1 MAAEAGPDAA
11 AEAVPEAEQD
21 KDLLC
26 PICMGII
33 KDAFLTACGH
43 SFCYMCIVTHLQNKS
58 DCPCCAHYLT
68 KNHLY
73 PNFLLNKLLKK
84 TSVRQVAK
92 SASPI
97 EHLRLALQQG
107 CEMSVKDLDTLLSLL
122 SEKKRKMEQQEA
134 ETNMQI
140 LLDFLHCLRKQK
152 LEELNEVQTDL
163 QFIKDDINA
172 VERNRIELY
181 RARERYSVK
190 LRMFLDDPVS
200 TKLWPSVIDKQNNIP
215 VSGAR
220 SSHGGTCSGNF
231 QSKKVDMKTHG
242 SYQGNQRKDAFNGS
256 DPQHTLTQS
265 GLAIARKRRVHAQ
278 FNELQECYLQ
288 KRRNGANN
296 LQKQDERD
304 LNIIKR
310 EGYTAGLEDFQS
322 VLTTFT
328 RYSRLRVIAEL
339 RHGDLFH
346 PANIVSSIEFD
357 RDDEVVN
364 EPADVHCPVVEMST
378 RSKLS
383 CLSWNKY
390 SKNIIAS
397 SDYEGIV
404 TVWDVNTRQS
414 MMEYEEH
421 EKRAWSVDFSRTEP
435 SMLVSGS
442 DDCKVKVWCT
452 NQEASVLNIDM
463 KANICCVKYNPG
475 SSVHVAVGSADH
487 HIHYFDLRNTSAPV
501 HVFRGHRKTV
511 SYVKFL
517 SNNELASASTDSTLC
532 LWDVKENNL
541 VRIFK
546 GHTNEKNFVGL
557 TVNSEYISCGSETNE
572 VFLYHKAISRPAAWH
587 RFGST
592 TDIDDT
598 DDDAAAYFISAVCW
612 KSDSPT
618 LLTAN
623 SQGTIKV
630 LVLAA

>member
-220 SSHGGTCSGNF
+220 EFTWW
-231 QSKKVDMKTHG
+231 DM
-242 SYQGNQRKDAFNGS
+242 
-256 DPQHTLTQS
+256 
-265 GLAIARKRRVHAQ
+265 
-278 FNELQECYLQ
+278 
-288 KRRNGANN
+288 
-296 LQKQDERD
+296 
-304 LNIIKR
+304 
-310 EGYTAGLEDFQS
+310 
-322 VLTTFT
+322 
-328 RYSRLRVIAEL
+328 
-339 RHGDLFH
+339 
-346 PANIVSSIEFD
+346 
-357 RDDEVVN
+357 
-364 EPADVHCPVVEMST
+364 
-378 RSKLS
+378 
-383 CLSWNKY
+383 
-390 SKNIIAS
+390 
-397 SDYEGIV
+397 
-404 TVWDVNTRQS
+404 
-414 MMEYEEH
+414 
-421 EKRAWSVDFSRTEP
+421 
-435 SMLVSGS
+435 
-442 DDCKVKVWCT
+442 
-452 NQEASVLNIDM
+452 
-463 KANICCVKYNPG
+463 
-475 SSVHVAVGSADH
+475 
-487 HIHYFDLRNTSAPV
+487 
-501 HVFRGHRKTV
+501 
-511 SYVKFL
+511 
-517 SNNELASASTDSTLC
+517 
-532 LWDVKENNL
+532 
-541 VRIFK
+541 
-546 GHTNEKNFVGL
+546 
-557 TVNSEYISCGSETNE
+557 
-572 VFLYHKAISRPAAWH
+572 
-587 RFGST
+587 
-592 TDIDDT
+592 
-598 DDDAAAYFISAVCW
+598 
-612 KSDSPT
+612 
-618 LLTAN
+618 
-623 SQGTIKV
+623 
-630 LVLAA
+630 